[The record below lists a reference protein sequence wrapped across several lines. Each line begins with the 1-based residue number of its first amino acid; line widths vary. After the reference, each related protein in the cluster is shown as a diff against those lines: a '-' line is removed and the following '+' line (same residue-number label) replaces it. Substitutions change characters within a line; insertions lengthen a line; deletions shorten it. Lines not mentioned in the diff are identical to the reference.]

1 MDFEKFE
8 SRLKSRLCETEIE
21 AKTDIGS
28 AFNAG
33 LNTMMNIAITEFI
46 KMNTEKDHE

>member
-1 MDFEKFE
+1 MDSEKFE
-8 SRLKSRLCETEIE
+8 SRLKSRLNETEIE

-33 LNTMMNIAITEFI
+33 LNTMMNVAITEFI
-46 KMNTEKDHE
+46 KLSMEKGNE